1 MANQRER
8 FINKWDVSKFVWN
21 IGDETALAYE
31 YCHGAS
37 EDGEG
42 IIVSRGLMEGLRAS
56 SCFRGY
62 NLEMRI
68 PKTGYGWRAG
78 CKIVLGT
85 SPPHLTLSAHV
96 CTQAWSRGSSG
107 VCYQAKR
114 AKTDSSVDMKL
125 TLENWDFWCGFWFH
139 NKALLILWGLLLNN

>member
-37 EDGEG
+37 GDGEG

-78 CKIVLGT
+78 CKIVLGKIVLGT
-85 SPPHLTLSAHV
+85 SPSQHMCAHKLEAEAALV
-96 CTQAWSRGSSG
+96 CVIRQNG
-107 VCYQAKR
+107 QK
-114 AKTDSSVDMKL
+114 
-125 TLENWDFWCGFWFH
+125 
-139 NKALLILWGLLLNN
+139 LILL